1 MKKSIIL
8 AVILVVCPFT
18 LHAMSFAKAQQ
29 IYNKILMAN
38 GHVLAPRLV
47 LSPSK
52 AVNAYGSAIQITVN
66 QGMLDFV
73 GNDEHQM
80 ALILGHELGHARG
93 YGAGPAQE
101 LKADKYGAR
110 QMSNAGYSVCRGAA
124 FHRRMNNPPTKT
136 HPSSKE
142 RVKALGC

>member
-8 AVILVVCPFT
+8 AIILFLSPFT

-29 IYNKILMAN
+29 IYNKILIAN
-38 GHVLAPRLV
+38 GWNFSPRLV
-47 LSPSK
+47 YSSSK
-52 AVNAYGSAIQITVN
+52 AVNAYGSAIQITIN

-93 YGAGPAQE
+93 FGAGPAQE
-101 LKADKYGAR
+101 IKADKYGAR
-110 QMSNAGYSVCRGAA
+110 QMSNAGYSVCKGAV
-124 FHRRMNNPPTKT
+124 FHRRINNPPSFT